1 MVGGAVGIVCRVWA
15 VIGER
20 YRSIVARRGCAR
32 VQSIGG
38 GVQIGGNASL
48 TNCSIVGNNASTVR
62 ALALATAPPGGP
74 PASTA
79 ALPHTQRSHSVTCST
94 VGDASS
100 EASGLMGG
108 CCGSCGWAL
117 VRRGWGCGMR
127 SVRAVGRV

>member
-1 MVGGAVGIVCRVWA
+1 MGIVCRVWA

-38 GVQIGGNASL
+38 GVEIKGNASL
-48 TNCSIVGNNASTVR
+48 TDCSIVGNTASTVR
-62 ALALATAPPGGP
+62 AWPWPPLRRE
-74 PASTA
+74 
-79 ALPHTQRSHSVTCST
+79 ALPPLPRMQRSHSVTCST